1 MKRADVNKET
11 QNLTERL
18 NQPPYSRLSL
28 SIEMVNNAP
37 DLVREAALTDIRK
50 FCPLDEAIQNR
61 GWTAATN
68 RLF

>member
-1 MKRADVNKET
+1 LKRADVNKET
-11 QNLTERL
+11 QGLTERL
-18 NQPPYSRLSL
+18 GLPPCFRLSL
-28 SIEMVNNAP
+28 LTERVNNAP

-61 GWTAATN
+61 SWTAATN